1 MMPHFTTLFIGS
13 YLEGVIVTACL
24 LILLYLVY
32 NRIRYR
38 QYLFDKRLTARR
50 GPGFSAQVMAR
61 LVGQQTERSLA
72 AVVRTIV
79 DERERLQQWVEQSVL
94 QPHGENHCEP
104 DVGAAARE
112 APVGDGNREAAREA
126 APKNRY
132 AEIPQLAAA
141 GKTTAEIAAAIER
154 PLAEIELCLAL
165 ARRRTARAVEGK
177 TEKSAPTGK
186 NFRLVPMRRVV

>member
-1 MMPHFTTLFIGS
+1 MMLHFNTLFIGS
-13 YLEGVIVTACL
+13 YREGVILAVCL
-24 LILLYLVY
+24 LILLYLLY

-38 QYLFDKRLTARR
+38 QYVLDTRLTARR
-50 GPGFSAQVMAR
+50 GPVFSAQVMAR

-94 QPHGENHCEP
+94 QSDGENHCEP
-104 DVGAAARE
+104 LGCTAPQEPPAGGDNRKAARD
-112 APVGDGNREAAREA
+112 ASPR
-126 APKNRY
+126 NRY
-132 AEIPQLAAA
+132 AGIPQLAAA
-141 GKTTAEIAAAIER
+141 GRTAAEIAAAVER

-165 ARRRTARAVEGK
+165 ARRRAARAVEDK
-177 TEKSAPTGK
+177 TEKIAPAGK